1 MTLLQITHTHTH
13 TTRIIPIPNN
23 LLTNNLI
30 CRSKPYIYT
39 LVVPKRSSLR
49 VSPRAS
55 FPARTSSGT
64 TKTYQ
69 NFLLPTPTPEFVGN
83 ITRTKKHVAQQHTF
97 TKQIKFKSFSEH
109 IPIELLCNRRS
120 HTIYIRRGFAKI
132 IQKREVWGWTLLIK
146 ASYRICFT
154 TPAHF
159 FDHPHHL
166 PESIEST

>member
-1 MTLLQITHTHTH
+1 MHSVGSISLRNDTPPVHTHTHTH

-69 NFLLPTPTPEFVGN
+69 NFLLPTPTPEFAGN

-97 TKQIKFKSFSEH
+97 TKQIKFKSFSEY
-109 IPIELLCNRRS
+109 IPIELLCNRRLT
-120 HTIYIRRGFAKI
+120 HDIYSTWIRENNSEKEGLGVNSSNKSVI
-132 IQKREVWGWTLLIK
+132 
-146 ASYRICFT
+146 
-154 TPAHF
+154 
-159 FDHPHHL
+159 
-166 PESIEST
+166 